1 MTTKPDYA
9 ELVERLTPSVA
20 ADEIFGDAIERL
32 RASGASLLGNALN
45 EAMDANNALK
55 DEAAD
60 AIASLQ
66 AERDEA
72 LSIGK
77 VTLGVYVTPDQA
89 KEREEHL
96 LKIASLQAERDEALR
111 HARLDCDATGG
122 AHEIMKDGSYS
133 FCVKCGETV
142 KYPTVVERA
151 RNAEALAASLQS
163 QLTEAREALRP
174 FAAEAENWAD
184 SVPDD
189 YRSLCFEP
197 GAGHANPGSETAFT
211 TGDLRRARA
220 ALSNLQPAGKDKL

>member
-1 MTTKPDYA
+1 MGDKPDYA

-96 LKIASLQAERDEALR
+96 LKIAFLKAERDEALR
-111 HARLDCDATGG
+111 RLDPSNGHYEAWLDQIAELVGME
-122 AHEIMKDGSYS
+122 ASS
-133 FCVKCGETV
+133 V
-142 KYPTVVERA
+142 PLPALVEQKIA
-151 RNAEALAASLQS
+151 ALTS

>member
-1 MTTKPDYA
+1 MVTTKPDYA

-66 AERDEA
+66 AERAEA
-72 LSIGK
+72 LAIGK

-96 LKIASLQAERDEALR
+96 LKITSLQAERDEALR
-111 HARLDCDATGG
+111 RLDPSNGHYEAWLDQIAELVGME
-122 AHEIMKDGSYS
+122 ASS
-133 FCVKCGETV
+133 V
-142 KYPTVVERA
+142 PLPALVEQKIA
-151 RNAEALAASLQS
+151 ALTS

-220 ALSNLQPAGKDKL
+220 ALSNLQPAGKDKPDA